1 MEMEKD
7 MDELLERVIK
17 VLCSDNINKMEIKN
31 VVTKKEDVFCHNME
45 NMPEAVIFNGDYTV
59 LKYEDEN
66 ITLKK
71 SKEDEN
77 DPTYAFLYGFFIKQ
91 SGLKKERAKEF
102 LQRIEEIGSK
112 EEEIK
117 IEELEKLL
125 DENLDLDT
133 YFKKFK
139 GIMGNK

>member
-1 MEMEKD
+1 
-7 MDELLERVIK
+7 MDELLERIVK

-31 VVTKKEDVFCHNME
+31 VVTKREDVFCHNMD
-45 NMPEAVIFNGDYTV
+45 NMPEAIIFNGDYTV

-71 SKEDEN
+71 SEEDEN
-77 DPTYAFLYGFFIKQ
+77 DPIYAFLYGFFIKQ

-102 LQRIEEIGSK
+102 LQRIEEIGKDRK
-112 EEEIK
+112 EVKLDEI
-117 IEELEKLL
+117 EKLL
-125 DENLDLDT
+125 DENLDLES

-139 GIMGNK
+139 EIIDKN

>member
-1 MEMEKD
+1 MEKD
-7 MDELLERVIK
+7 MDELLERIVK

-31 VVTKKEDVFCHNME
+31 VVTKREDVFCHNMD
-45 NMPEAVIFNGDYTV
+45 NMPEAIIFNGDYTV

-71 SKEDEN
+71 SEEDEN
-77 DPTYAFLYGFFIKQ
+77 DPIYAFLYGFFIKQ

-102 LQRIEEIGSK
+102 LQRIEEIGKDRK
-112 EEEIK
+112 EVKLDEI
-117 IEELEKLL
+117 EKLL
-125 DENLDLDT
+125 DENLDLES

-139 GIMGNK
+139 EIIDKN

>member
-1 MEMEKD
+1 MEKD

-31 VVTKKEDVFCHNME
+31 VVTKSEDVFCHNMD
-45 NMPEAVIFNGDYTV
+45 NMPEAIIFNGDYTV

-77 DPTYAFLYGFFIKQ
+77 DPIYAFLYGFFIRQ

-102 LQRIEEIGSK
+102 LQRIEEIGK
-112 EEEIK
+112 DRKEIK
-117 IEELEKLL
+117 LDEIEKLL
-125 DENLDLDT
+125 DENLDLES

-139 GIMGNK
+139 EIINKN

>member
-1 MEMEKD
+1 MEKD
-7 MDELLERVIK
+7 MDELLERVIQ

-31 VVTKKEDVFCHNME
+31 VVTKKEDVFCHNMD

-59 LKYEDEN
+59 LKYEDED

-71 SKEDEN
+71 SEEDEN
-77 DPTYAFLYGFFIKQ
+77 DPIYAFLYGFFIRQ

-102 LQRIEEIGSK
+102 LQRIEEIGKDRK
-112 EEEIK
+112 EVKLDEI
-117 IEELEKLL
+117 EKLL
-125 DENLDLDT
+125 DENLDLES

-139 GIMGNK
+139 EIIDKN